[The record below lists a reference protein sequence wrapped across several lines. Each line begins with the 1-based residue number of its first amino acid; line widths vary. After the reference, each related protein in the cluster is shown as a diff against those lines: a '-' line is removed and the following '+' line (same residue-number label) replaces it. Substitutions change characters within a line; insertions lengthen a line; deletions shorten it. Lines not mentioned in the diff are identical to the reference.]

1 MNQGP
6 PPLFNQGV
14 PARARL
20 AFFAL
25 LAISLMIVDA
35 RVRALDTMRIGVGV
49 VLYPLQQ
56 LVLLPV
62 QAARWVGA
70 TFDSATALA
79 RENERLKQAAVEQTQ
94 AVQAARALKAENE
107 QLRRLLGARERIAAP
122 AVLAQ
127 IRYEQS
133 DPFTRKLVIDRGAN
147 DGLRPGQPALDERG
161 VVGQVTRVYPL
172 TAEVTLLTD
181 RDQSIPV
188 QILRNG
194 LRGVAFGGA
203 EPGTLELRFM
213 AANADLVAGDEL
225 VTSGLDGVYPAGL
238 AVAKIERVERVSKEQ
253 FARVVMR
260 PAAGLDAYT
269 QLLVL
274 QVDPLANPA
283 PAKDE
288 APRQREREREPRKAA
303 ARK

>member
-1 MNQGP
+1 MDHAP

-25 LAISLMIVDA
+25 LAVALMIVDA

-56 LVLLPV
+56 AVLLPV
-62 QAARWVGA
+62 RAAEAVGA
-70 TFDSATALA
+70 YFASATALA
-79 RENERLKQAAVEQTQ
+79 RENESLRRTLAEQAQ
-94 AVQAARALKAENE
+94 AMQQAQQLQAENDR
-107 QLRRLLGARERIAAP
+107 LRTLLAARERT
-122 AVLAQ
+122 AVPGLLAQ
-127 IRYEQS
+127 IVYES
-133 DPFTRKLVIDRGAN
+133 PDRFSRKLVVDRGATQ
-147 DGLRPGQPALDERG
+147 GVRAGMPVIDERG
-161 VVGQVTRVYPL
+161 VVGQVTRAFPL

-181 RDQSIPV
+181 KEQSIPV
-188 QILRNG
+188 QIVRNG

-213 AANADLVAGDEL
+213 AANADLVAGDEAL
-225 VTSGLDGVYPAGL
+225 TSGLDGVYPPGL
-238 AVAKIERVERVSKEQ
+238 AVARVERVERVGGEQ

-260 PAAGLDAYT
+260 PAAGIDAHT

-274 QVDPLANPA
+274 QVEPA
-283 PAKDE
+283 AVAPPPA
-288 APRQREREREPRKAA
+288 AEP
-303 ARK
+303 ARGRDARRRP

>member
-1 MNQGP
+1 MDRGP

-20 AFFAL
+20 VFFAL

-62 QAARWVGA
+62 QAARWVG
-70 TFDSATALA
+70 DSVASASSLA
-79 RENERLKQAAVEQTQ
+79 RENEQLKQAAVEQAQQVQQ
-94 AVQAARALKAENE
+94 ARYLKTENE
-107 QLRRLLGARERIAAP
+107 QLRRLLGVRERVATP

-127 IRYEQS
+127 IRYES
-133 DPFTRKLVIDRGAN
+133 PDSFSRKLVIDRGAN
-147 DGLRPGQPALDERG
+147 DGLRPGQPTLDERG

-172 TAEVTLLTD
+172 TAEITLLTD

-194 LRGVAFGGA
+194 LRGVAFGGT
-203 EPGTLELRFM
+203 EPSTLELRFM
-213 AANADLVAGDEL
+213 AANADLAVGDEA

-238 AVAKIERVERVSKEQ
+238 AVATIERVERVGKEQ

-260 PAAGLDAYT
+260 PAAALDAHT

-274 QVDPLANPA
+274 QVDPVRSA
-283 PAKDE
+283 PPPEA
-288 APRQREREREPRKAA
+288 APRQRESRPAGRK
-303 ARK
+303 